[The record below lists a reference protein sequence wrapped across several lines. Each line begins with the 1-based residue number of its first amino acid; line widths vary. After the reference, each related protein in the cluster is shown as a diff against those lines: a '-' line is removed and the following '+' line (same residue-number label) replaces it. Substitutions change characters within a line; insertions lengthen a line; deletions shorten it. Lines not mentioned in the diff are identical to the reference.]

1 MNLSFNG
8 IPSFRSLLSSMMP
21 SLLLSLVVSVIVTAI
36 VVHNS
41 SGRISRNRY
50 WKFQILMFLGFCL
63 YGPVFWVAFFIT
75 VRFFFHSISIALI
88 MLLLLCY
95 IIGYIIFVYKYMQL
109 QVRRYQDMGYSGWY
123 LMLQYIP
130 LLNIYLIILRFIKK
144 RTSLINEFDESIDY
158 LHILKKMGLYPKMTF
173 IVMEGVDFYI
183 NNVKFECK
191 KNNGHTQYEVSAI
204 TLEDDKMLNEYCRK
218 NLKQT
223 ENASG
228 YMNSYKISFLDEGNL
243 LEKIKKDL
251 NALIIKEGFV
261 LGNGM
266 EFLVRDNY
274 GLYEI
279 VYENAFADK
288 IKSYSE
294 FETLGDYSCQTLNKD
309 QLRNLL
315 LEAV

>member
-50 WKFQILMFLGFCL
+50 WKFQILMFLGL
-63 YGPVFWVAFFIT
+63 RVYGSVFGVAFY
-75 VRFFFHSISIALI
+75 IALRFI
-88 MLLLLCY
+88 VTYYFSVAFGILSLLCY
-95 IIGYIIFVYKYMQL
+95 LIGYIVFEYKYMQL
-109 QVRRYQDMGYSGWY
+109 QVRRYQDMDYSGWY

-158 LHILKKMGLYPKMTF
+158 LRILKKTGLYPKMSF
-173 IVMEGVDFYI
+173 IVMEGMDFYI
-183 NNVKFECK
+183 NNIKFECR
-191 KNNGHTQYEVSAI
+191 KNNGHTQYEVSEM
-204 TLEDDKMLNEYCRK
+204 TLEEDKMLNEYCRK

-243 LEKIKKDL
+243 LEKIKKDF

-261 LGNGM
+261 LGNET
-266 EFLVRDNY
+266 EFMVRDNY

-279 VYENAFADK
+279 IYENAFANK
-288 IKSYSE
+288 ISSYSE
-294 FETLGDYSCQTLNKD
+294 VETLGDYSCQTLNKD
-309 QLRNLL
+309 QLRKLL
-315 LEAV
+315 LES

>member
-1 MNLSFNG
+1 MNLSFNR
-8 IPSFRSLLSSMMP
+8 IISNRSVLS
-21 SLLLSLVVSVIVTAI
+21 LIISLVVYAIVTAI
-36 VVHNS
+36 VVNNS

-50 WKFQILMFLGFCL
+50 WKIEILMIIGNCL
-63 YGPVFWVAFFIT
+63 YLLGIHAFILACRFFIFY
-75 VRFFFHSISIALI
+75 VSIGVLI
-88 MLLLLCY
+88 LFLLSF
-95 IIGYIIFVYKYMQL
+95 IIGYIVFVYKYMQL

-158 LHILKKMGLYPKMTF
+158 LRILKKTGLYPKMSF
-173 IVMEGVDFYI
+173 IVMEGMDFYI
-183 NNVKFECK
+183 NNIKFECR
-191 KNNGHTQYEVSAI
+191 KNNGHTQYEVSEM
-204 TLEDDKMLNEYCRK
+204 TLEEDKMLNEYCRK

-261 LGNGM
+261 LGNET
-266 EFLVRDNY
+266 EFMVRDNY

-279 VYENAFADK
+279 IYENAFANK
-288 IKSYSE
+288 ISSYSE
-294 FETLGDYSCQTLNKD
+294 VETLGDYSCQTLNKD
-309 QLRNLL
+309 QLRKLL
-315 LEAV
+315 LES